1 MDVIAV
7 AYAAASLRN
16 ESSNY
21 YCHGPGKKTP
31 SWASADAGED
41 QSRAFFARLF
51 TIEYMDLAEQ
61 VVPFLLFSLY
71 MISHPHY
78 LKKNDQGAANTF
90 TLLVFSVS
98 TSP

>member
-1 MDVIAV
+1 
-7 AYAAASLRN
+7 
-16 ESSNY
+16 
-21 YCHGPGKKTP
+21 
-31 SWASADAGED
+31 
-41 QSRAFFARLF
+41 
-51 TIEYMDLAEQ
+51 MDLAEQ

-90 TLLVFSVS
+90 TLLAFSVS